1 MDFSESDRVR
11 EVRQIAREF
20 MKKEI
25 YPLEAKLRHDG
36 FAAVLPQLRE
46 KRAKA
51 KETGLWAAHLPEEWG
66 GAGLSLTEFAH
77 LSEEL
82 GRSPL
87 GHYVFTRRRGLG
99 PPNCVQVVSRIA
111 ENRVNSGGLA
121 WTRSCPQLGEVSEE
135 SSNDAHLPD

>member
-1 MDFSESDRVR
+1 MDFSISSSMQELTARFRDFVQR
-11 EVRQIAREF
+11 EV
-20 MKKEI
+20 M
-25 YPLEAKLRHDG
+25 PLEARL
-36 FAAVLPQLRE
+36 AESWSALEPALRE
-46 KRAKA
+46 LRARAKA
-51 KETGLWAAHLPEEWG
+51 AGLWAPQLPRELG
-66 GAGLSLTEFAH
+66 GLQLPLEEFA
-77 LSEEL
+77 LVSEEL

-135 SSNDAHLPD
+135 SSNDGHLPD